1 MSRHV
6 AVIGGGLAGLAAAC
20 TLAERGAR
28 VTLLES
34 RARLGGATF
43 SFERSGTTVD
53 NGQHV
58 LLRCYDRYRSFL
70 DRIGSGG
77 CVDLQP
83 RFDIPVGYG
92 PGRVDHLTRTPGVP
106 APLHLSASL
115 ARYGPLPAS
124 DRLRALPAALALRF
138 VDPDDP
144 ASDERGFGEWLASHG
159 QRDRAVR
166 ALWDLITVAALNTTP
181 AQASLALAA
190 RVFRTALLERA
201 EAADI
206 GVPTVGLSALHAH
219 PAQRYLRARGAGVH
233 TRSAVREIDGD
244 PASGSR
250 FRVRL
255 DGGEF
260 DADSVVVAV
269 PPEAA
274 RAICPA
280 GTFGGTDIERLG
292 AAPIVN
298 IHAVYSRRVLPERF
312 LALADSPVQWVF
324 DRSAVAG
331 IADGQYLAVS
341 ISAAERWIDEPT
353 AAVREAFLPEL
364 RRVLPATR
372 DAELREFF
380 VTRERRATFRQAPGS
395 RRFRPA
401 ARTAVPG
408 LALAGAWVYT
418 GWPDTME
425 GAVRSGETAAAIVE
439 SRPARTELHNAA

>member
-1 MSRHV
+1 MSRCV

-58 LLRCYDRYRSFL
+58 LLRCYDRHRSFL
-70 DRIGSGG
+70 DRIGSGDG
-77 CVDLQP
+77 VDMQP
-83 RFDIPVGYG
+83 WFDIPVAHGG
-92 PGRVDHLTRTPGVP
+92 GVARLSRTPGVP

-115 ARYGPLPAS
+115 ARYGPLPVA
-124 DRLRALPAALALRF
+124 DRLRVLPAALALRF

-144 ASDERGFGEWLASHG
+144 ATDERGFGEWLASHG
-159 QRDRAVR
+159 QRDRAVA
-166 ALWDLITVAALNTTP
+166 ALWDLITVAALNTT
-181 AQASLALAA
+181 AARASLALAA

-201 EAADI
+201 DAADI
-206 GVPTVGLSALHAH
+206 GVPTVGLSALHAE
-219 PAQRYLRARGAGVH
+219 PAERYLRARGAEVH
-233 TRSAVREIDGD
+233 TRSAVREIASD
-244 PASGSR
+244 PGSGAG

-255 DGGEF
+255 DDGEF
-260 DADSVVVAV
+260 DADSVVAAV

-280 GTFGGTDIERLG
+280 GAFGGTDIERLG

-298 IHAVYSRRVLPERF
+298 LHAVYSRRVLRERF
-312 LALADSPVQWVF
+312 LAFVDSPVQWVF

-331 IADGQYLAVS
+331 LADGQYLAVS

-353 AAVREAFLPEL
+353 ARVRDAFLPEL
-364 RRVLPATR
+364 RRVLPAAR
-372 DAELREFF
+372 DAELLEFF

-401 ARTAVPG
+401 ARTPVPG
-408 LALAGAWVYT
+408 LALAGAWVDT

-425 GAVRSGETAAAIVE
+425 GAVRSGESAAAIVE
-439 SRPARTELHNAA
+439 SRPARTELPDAA